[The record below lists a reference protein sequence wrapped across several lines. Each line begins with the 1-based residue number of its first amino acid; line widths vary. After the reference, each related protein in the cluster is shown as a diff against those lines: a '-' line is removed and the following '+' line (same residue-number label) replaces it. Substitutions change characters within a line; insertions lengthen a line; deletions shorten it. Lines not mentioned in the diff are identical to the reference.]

1 MESLLGSNIS
11 RKWEVM
17 ALKIRLVLILGIN
30 YFDNLVDA
38 IWG

>member
-1 MESLLGSNIS
+1 MESLLGGNIS
-11 RKWEVM
+11 REWEVM
-17 ALKIRLVLILGIN
+17 ALKIRLILIVSIS